1 MQIISITAH
10 GKNKI
15 NKLTLFKAASVF
27 IQSTHPQQW
36 GWASCSWLESS
47 CSPPCTW
54 THIVLWSQLTLWSP
68 VHSLVHH
75 THILDHQRSLTL
87 HHRNSEVSSL
97 SKPERWF
104 CWPVLT
110 ILPGLASETSDN
122 DALQKSM
129 WRLMP
134 LKRRTALQVI
144 VSFAQTIADAFKA
157 SKCNQWYHLRSKLYK
172 GLPASSLYHNTR

>member
-15 NKLTLFKAASVF
+15 INWLFSRRHLYC
-27 IQSTHPQQW
+27 IYWSTHPQQW

-75 THILDHQRSLTL
+75 THILDHQSSLTL

-110 ILPGLASETSDN
+110 ILPRLASETSDN
-122 DALQKSM
+122 DALQARLL
-129 WRLMP
+129 RLMP
-134 LKRRTALQVI
+134 LKQRTALQVI
-144 VSFAQTIADAFKA
+144 VSYAQTIADAFKA
-157 SKCNQWYHLRSKLYK
+157 SIRQS
-172 GLPASSLYHNTR
+172 